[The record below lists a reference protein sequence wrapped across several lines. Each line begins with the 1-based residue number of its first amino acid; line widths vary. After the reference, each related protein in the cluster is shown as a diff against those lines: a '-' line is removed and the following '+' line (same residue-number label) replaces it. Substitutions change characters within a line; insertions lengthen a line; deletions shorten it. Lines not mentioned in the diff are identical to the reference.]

1 MDFFNILTMIGGLA
15 LFLYGMYVLGEGLSK
30 VSGGKMERLLEK
42 LTSSALKAM
51 LLGAG
56 VTAVIQSSSATT
68 VMVVGFVN
76 SGIMKLSQAVGV
88 IMGANIG
95 TTATSWILSMTG
107 IESSSFIVQML
118 KPTSFSPILAIIG
131 VAFVMFSKNE
141 KKRDIGSVMIGFAI
155 LMFGMETMAV
165 AVKPLADM
173 PQFTGILTAFSNP
186 LVGLLAGTVL
196 TAIIQSSSASVGILQ
211 ALSLT
216 GSINFMTAIPI
227 IMGQN
232 IGTCITAILSSIGT
246 SKNAKRAALVHLY
259 FNVIGTAV
267 FMILFYSANA
277 IFKFS
282 FLSHAASPVG
292 IAIVHSTFNIF
303 ATMLLLPF
311 AKGLEKLAYLT
322 IKELPGEKEICVER
336 TIKLLDPHFLNT
348 PSLAIDQAIKAA
360 EKMADLT
367 KRALF
372 ESIELVENFDEE
384 KANSVLKL
392 ENRVDNYEDQLGT
405 YLVKLSAQKLSKK
418 DSETLSGLLH
428 GIGDF
433 ERISD
438 HSVNIMEAAREMFN
452 KKSQFSDAAKNEF
465 RVFASAVEDIVE
477 QSFSAYI
484 NHDETVARQIE
495 PLEEVIDHIHAE
507 IKKRHIKRLRTGE
520 CTIEMGF
527 ILSDLSTSLERV
539 SDHCSNLAV
548 SVIQLSDDEIVMHG
562 YLEALDKGNNE
573 WFQKKY
579 QEYKEIYVLP
589 NSKE

>member
-1 MDFFNILTMIGGLA
+1 MDFFDILTMVGGLA
-15 LFLYGMYVLGEGLSK
+15 LFLYGMHIMGEGLTK

-42 LTSSALKAM
+42 LTSSAVKAM

-95 TTATSWILSMTG
+95 TTVTSWILSLTG
-107 IESSSFIVQML
+107 IESTNIAVQMF
-118 KPTSFSPILAIIG
+118 KPTSFSPILAIVG
-131 VAFVMFSKNE
+131 VGFVMFSKSE
-141 KKRDIGSVMIGFAI
+141 KKRDIGTVMIGFAV
-155 LMFGMETMAV
+155 LMFGMETMSA
-165 AVKPLADM
+165 AVKPLANI
-173 PQFTGILTAFSNP
+173 PEFTGILTAFSNP
-186 LVGLLAGTVL
+186 LVGMLAGAIL

-246 SKNAKRAALVHLY
+246 GKNAKRAALVHLY
-259 FNVIGTAV
+259 FNVIGTAT

-282 FLSHAASPVG
+282 FLSQAASPMG
-292 IAIVHSTFNIF
+292 IAIVHSVFNIF

-322 IKELPGEKEICVER
+322 IKELPGEKEAYVESA
-336 TIKLLDPHFLNT
+336 IKLLDPHFIST
-348 PSLAIDQAIKAA
+348 PSLAIDQAIKAV

-367 KRALF
+367 KRALY
-372 ESIELVENFDEE
+372 ESIELVDNFDEE
-384 KANSVLKL
+384 KASSVLKL
-392 ENRVDNYEDQLGT
+392 ESRVDHYEDQLGT
-405 YLVKLSAQKLSKK
+405 YLLKLSAQKLSKK

-452 KKSQFSDAAKNEF
+452 KKSQFSEAANQEF
-465 RVFASAVEDIVE
+465 NIFAGAVKAIVE
-477 QSFSAYI
+477 QSFAAFINNDEESAKK
-484 NHDETVARQIE
+484 IE
-495 PLEEVIDHIHAE
+495 PLEEVIDNIHAE
-507 IKKRHIKRLRTGE
+507 VKKRHVRRLRMGE

-539 SDHCSNLAV
+539 ADHCSNLAV
-548 SVIQLSDDEIVMHG
+548 SVIQLSEDDMALHG

-573 WFQKKY
+573 WFQEKY
-579 QEYKEIYVLP
+579 HEYKQIYALP